1 MRWTAARSIARRAST
16 WGERFKR
23 ETRGV
28 VALEFSLLVL
38 PFLTLVFGVVSVGLY
53 FFQVSSVESA
63 AMQAARAIR
72 TGQLQQ
78 SQGAYAGLTSDTQ
91 KKAAFLQSFCN
102 AAPSLTGCTSKTV
115 VIVQSSTSFA
125 GITPPSCTSGGN
137 LVDNNTTPFEAGN
150 TSSVVLVTVC
160 YPWSLLGQI
169 ALGKVGSLS
178 DGSFLMQA
186 SVAFRTEPY

>member
-1 MRWTAARSIARRAST
+1 MAINAAMWFARRAVSL
-16 WGERFKR
+16 GRRFANDG
-23 ETRGV
+23 RGV
-28 VALEFSLLVL
+28 VALEFGILVL
-38 PFLTLVFGVVSVGLY
+38 PFLTLVLGVVSVGLY
-53 FFQVSSVESA
+53 FFQVSTVESA
-63 AMQAARAIR
+63 AMQAARGIR

-78 SQGAYAGLTSDTQ
+78 SQGGYAGLTSDAQ
-91 KKAAFLQSFCN
+91 KKAAFLQAFCN
-102 AAPSLTGCTSKTV
+102 AAPSLPSCEAKTV

-125 GITPPSCTSGGN
+125 SISQPTCASGGT
-137 LVDNNTTPFEAGN
+137 LVDKSTTAFNAGN

-160 YPWSLLGQI
+160 YPWALLGNV